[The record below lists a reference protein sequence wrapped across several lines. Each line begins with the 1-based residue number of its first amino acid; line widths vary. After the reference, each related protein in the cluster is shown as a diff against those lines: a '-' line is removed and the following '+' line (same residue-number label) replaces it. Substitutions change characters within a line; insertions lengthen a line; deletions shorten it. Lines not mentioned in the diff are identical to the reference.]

1 MSLTELYSAMLQ
13 QVAERRRRQLERG
26 SVAGDSPQPVLV
38 EESHRIRALELEN
51 AQIKAGFSAFVNLL
65 MKKGIIQHGDLEG
78 LLKIPESQPQPMP
91 PAHAEV
97 IVTIPRSPNAPS
109 GRKRKKRRR

>member
-65 MKKGIIQHGDLEG
+65 MKKGILQHGDLARRIAELRGEG
-78 LLKIPESQPQPMP
+78 FESLFRFLFDDED
-91 PAHAEV
+91 A
-97 IVTIPRSPNAPS
+97 
-109 GRKRKKRRR
+109 G